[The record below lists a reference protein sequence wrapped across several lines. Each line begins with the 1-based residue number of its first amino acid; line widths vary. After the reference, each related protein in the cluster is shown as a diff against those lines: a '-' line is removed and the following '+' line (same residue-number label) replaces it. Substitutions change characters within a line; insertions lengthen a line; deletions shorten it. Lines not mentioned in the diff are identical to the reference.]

1 MFLTSTLQKLQ
12 VQLAGAKA
20 TLDCPITIDFVDI
33 SGGTLVPGEQITNTN
48 GVTVTDILTAPAALY
63 QRKVNGLSLN
73 NIDTAPI
80 TATIIY
86 NDNGTNYKQ
95 HTVTLQIG
103 DVLTYTDQ
111 QGWVT
116 FNGSGGAKSSEIGK
130 KLCQGAIGTGAGT
143 LLFTAT
149 NKTELTCIDVCNTTA
164 ASITLLLH
172 LVPVGIAV
180 GTTNQLIPT
189 ITIKANSMW
198 QWTGSQVLN
207 LGDFIQGI
215 GSGAGLTI
223 NASGKE
229 IT

>member
-33 SGGTLVPGEQITNTN
+33 SGGDLLPGEQIANTN
-48 GVTVTDILTAPAALY
+48 GVTVTDILAAPASLY

-86 NDNGTNYKQ
+86 NDNGTSYKII
-95 HTVTLQIG
+95 TVTLQIG
-103 DVLTYTDQ
+103 DNLTYTDQ
-111 QGWVT
+111 QGWVAL
-116 FNGSGGAKSSEIGK
+116 NSSGGAKSSEIGK

-149 NKTELTCIDVCNTTA
+149 NKTRLTDIDVCNTTA
-164 ASITLLLH
+164 AAITLTLH
-172 LVPVGIAV
+172 LVPVGVAV

-189 ITIKANSMW
+189 VSIPANTML
-198 QWTGSQVLN
+198 QWTGAQVLN

-215 GSGAGLTI
+215 GSGAGLTL
-223 NASGKE
+223 NASGDE